1 MFRNSTFLEIIF
13 FVFSHITSVKLNRYP
28 KLCILGIFPT
38 EDNWAK
44 FTKNGQ
50 AKYSIAIREC
60 VCVCVCLLYVLLF
73 CVLLFKT
80 SEKSINTFL
89 EKTRRKIA
97 SNAAHSV
104 DNLCVVMFLLI
115 KNSIWSNF
123 QKHTTSLGQLC
134 ICFKGLMMS
143 PPAKENAPKGNSFG
157 YNSFESILAYTFY
170 YSIIP
175 MAFCHL
181 MCTDSNICK
190 TIHES
195 IFNFSSDYPNQGWW
209 DSGGCSSLQRVKG
222 REHRGQVVT
231 PTQRHSHSLSHLQLI

>member
-1 MFRNSTFLEIIF
+1 MFRNSKFLEIIF

-60 VCVCVCLLYVLLF
+60 VCVCMHAYYTCYYFVYFSLKHL
-73 CVLLFKT
+73 K
-80 SEKSINTFL
+80 KSINTFL

-143 PPAKENAPKGNSFG
+143 PKKMLQKEKALVT
-157 YNSFESILAYTFY
+157 ILLNLYWL
-170 YSIIP
+170 IP
-175 MAFCHL
+175 F
-181 MCTDSNICK
+181 
-190 TIHES
+190 TILLYQWH
-195 IFNFSSDYPNQGWW
+195 FA
-209 DSGGCSSLQRVKG
+209 
-222 REHRGQVVT
+222 T
-231 PTQRHSHSLSHLQLI
+231 